1 MKEGKNNRMNFH
13 AGMFHCSRNNSN
25 YSSNSVLE
33 PPIPI
38 FLAITPCI
46 PARLSDYMV
55 VILPDKDLKI
65 TKTL

>member
-1 MKEGKNNRMNFH
+1 MLV
-13 AGMFHCSRNNSN
+13 CSTAQEITLTIVAT
-25 YSSNSVLE
+25 SVLE

-46 PARLSDYMV
+46 PARLSDHMV